1 MLPVAEI
8 CRCHVGVGM
17 HILWTWDLVLEVRQ
31 GTFQTTSLLS
41 FSPSCLLIPSS
52 PNPSVIA
59 PISLLAHQIQAGAI
73 NTDYSTPSYRHRR
86 MGVYTDYYDSPL
98 VDDFCRHLH
107 G

>member
-1 MLPVAEI
+1 MLSVAEI
-8 CRCHVGVGM
+8 GWCHVGVGM

-41 FSPSCLLIPSS
+41 FSSSCLLIPSS

-73 NTDYSTPSYRHRR
+73 DTDLMCKPPYWHRWMR
-86 MGVYTDYYDSPL
+86 IYTNYYVSL
-98 VDDFCRHLH
+98 FVDDLC
-107 G
+107 